1 MDIESAAAYF
11 TGLQDRIVG
20 RLEAIDGTMF
30 GRDSW
35 QRAEGGGGISRIIE
49 RGRVFER
56 GGVNY

>member
-1 MDIESAAAYF
+1 MDIESAAEYF

-35 QRAEGGGGISRIIE
+35 QRDFHADRRNTHCGGHTL
-49 RGRVFER
+49 
-56 GGVNY
+56 